1 MNENELKNLWKSANA
16 KITESL
22 VLNRQHIE
30 EITKIKAQS
39 LISSIKPI
47 KVFTI
52 LVGITW
58 VISLGGYL
66 ANLWI
71 NQYTTTNKFFLFAA
85 TAQVFLTAL
94 TIGFYVYQ
102 LILLNNIDFSNTVV
116 EIQEKI
122 IALKTST
129 IHVARL
135 CFLQLPL
142 WTIFYWN
149 DTMFK
154 PEYWAWWLLQGI
166 FTIGFTVLSIWL
178 FFNLKYE
185 NRKAKW
191 FLWLFCG
198 KEWQPLVQAMEMLE
212 NINEFTKE

>member
-16 KITESL
+16 KISESL
-22 VLNRQHIE
+22 VLNSKHAE
-30 EITKIKAQS
+30 EITKIKAYS

-47 KVFTI
+47 KFFTL
-52 LVGITW
+52 LVGIIW

-66 ANLWI
+66 ADLWI
-71 NQYTTTNKFFLFAA
+71 NQYSTVNKFFLFPA

-102 LILLNNIDFSNTVV
+102 LILINDIDFSKPVV
-116 EIQEKI
+116 EIQRKI
-122 IALKTST
+122 AALKMST
-129 IHVARL
+129 IQVARL

-149 DTMFK
+149 DSMLK
-154 PEYWAWWLLQGI
+154 SENWAWWLLQAF
-166 FTIGFTVLSIWL
+166 FTVGFTTISIWL

-198 KEWQPLVQAMEMLE
+198 KEWQPLTQAMEMLE
-212 NINEFTKE
+212 SITGFTKE